1 MSSSSAVA
9 WFEKVVA
16 MAATPVSSWGGYHLI
31 LGQSSQCCGDFTLFP
46 PPKKNLWREI
56 LVKLTSSI
64 IHDLSGI
71 PILSTNSGSWAT
83 ATKTLLS
90 QNNSFLP
97 PISSPENYITP
108 NSFPAG
114 FEGMSIIELQ
124 IAHQSPV
131 LPYLVL
137 ERMSMMREAGP
148 PEFTNLKSSARPWDN
163 KSNPDYNWSR
173 PTVHFWR
180 SELLHRSCCPV
191 NGSTE
196 YGDHLTPEPDS
207 DRRIS
212 TQWKGQK
219 SLRSPSNFHWV
230 HVRRMSIPLGRL
242 AGCSP

>member
-31 LGQSSQCCGDFTLFP
+31 LGQSSQCCGDFTLFS

-71 PILSTNSGSWAT
+71 PILSTNSGSWST

-97 PISSPENYITP
+97 PNLQFTGELYNPKFLSSRLWRDVHHRATNRPPFT
-108 NSFPAG
+108 SPA
-114 FEGMSIIELQ
+114 
-124 IAHQSPV
+124 
-131 LPYLVL
+131 YLVL

-148 PEFTNLKSSARPWDN
+148 PVITNLVK
-163 KSNPDYNWSR
+163 
-173 PTVHFWR
+173 
-180 SELLHRSCCPV
+180 L
-191 NGSTE
+191 
-196 YGDHLTPEPDS
+196 
-207 DRRIS
+207 
-212 TQWKGQK
+212 
-219 SLRSPSNFHWV
+219 
-230 HVRRMSIPLGRL
+230 
-242 AGCSP
+242 